1 MSDVFVS
8 YANEDRAWA
17 EMLAR
22 ALEGRGWSIFW
33 DRTIPIGKTWRETIG
48 RELSEARCVVVI
60 WSKASIASG
69 WVQEEADDAKR
80 RGILVPVLIE
90 GVEAPIGFRSL
101 QAADLSDWKAPEP
114 TQAFQRLIND
124 ISQLIA
130 SPSKMPDEAHAG
142 KPPPPILPPV
152 PILPA
157 RRSRWALAIA
167 GAAIVVAGAFAYQFL
182 GPQDSSNRNNS
193 YDARHQNTAAKEPFG
208 VTTAK
213 EVAGATTAK
222 EPPGMTT
229 PKEPPGVTTPK
240 EPLGAT
246 TAKLAPEVPPA
257 NETPP
262 SRLDNYTLQY
272 NQDIDK
278 QDIVQPDGQAGIRD
292 SEINACALQ
301 CDANPACVAFS
312 FDRWN
317 KMCFLK
323 RKISTSVLE
332 PRSAIGIKKPFALPT
347 RSTLPVQ
354 LATVHNH
361 RFDARPI
368 ATANVSDLT
377 ACQVACAG
385 DRRCVAFSFLR
396 GSGQAKNCQIFDN
409 VQDAYIDDPLAD
421 SGWKEQAR

>member
-17 EMLAR
+17 EMLAH

-69 WVQEEADDAKR
+69 WVQEEADDAKW

-90 GVEAPIGFRSL
+90 GVGPPIGFRSL
-101 QAADLSDWKAPEP
+101 QAADLSDWNGTEP

-124 ISQLIA
+124 ISRLIA
-130 SPSKMPDEAHAG
+130 SPSKTPEEAHAG
-142 KPPPPILPPV
+142 KPPPPILPSV
-152 PILPA
+152 AKLPA

-167 GAAIVVAGAFAYQFL
+167 GATIV
-182 GPQDSSNRNNS
+182 
-193 YDARHQNTAAKEPFG
+193 
-208 VTTAK
+208 
-213 EVAGATTAK
+213 
-222 EPPGMTT
+222 
-229 PKEPPGVTTPK
+229 
-240 EPLGAT
+240 LGALIAYPLFWQQNGST
-246 TAKLAPEVPPA
+246 GVENGRSHYDDSMQVAVQEAQRKTAEEAQQKAAAEKVQPKAVTDVSQPRGL
-257 NETPP
+257 N
-262 SRLDNYTLQY
+262 NYTIQI

-278 QDIVQPDGQAGIRD
+278 QDIVQPDGQVGIRGSNVD
-292 SEINACALQ
+292 ACALQ

-323 RKISTSVLE
+323 RKIVTSVLE
-332 PRSAIGIKKPFALPT
+332 PRSVIGIKKPFALPD

-354 LATVHNH
+354 VNTVRNH

-368 ATANVSDLT
+368 STANVSDLA

-396 GSGQAKNCQIFDN
+396 GGGQAKSCQIFDN
-409 VQDAYIDDPLAD
+409 VQDEYIDDPLAD
-421 SGWKEQAR
+421 CGWKEQPR